1 MKHLFRAKDEYGNTV
16 YGSVVYGQS
25 IPEYWEGENNN
36 NTYFFVTDISFN
48 ERWEVVFDEDGYAD
62 DEYYPNW
69 EVDTVYI
76 DWDTLEFS
84 LNGKWIKY
92 EVGE

>member
-1 MKHLFRAKDEYGNTV
+1 MGHLFRAKDENGNLV

-25 IPEYWEGENNN
+25 IPAYWEGEND
-36 NTYFFVTDISFN
+36 NTYFFVTDIAFN

-69 EVDTVYI
+69 DVEVTEI
-76 DWDTLEFS
+76 DWDTLEFN

-92 EVGE
+92 EVEE